1 MSCSALEYSMKSTD
15 QLASYLAWF
24 AANAPLA
31 LFSLP
36 ANRWRGRL
44 APIILATLQTVDSDK
59 RADIT
64 GCSRVFQPGGRRLVG
79 RKRA

>member
-1 MSCSALEYSMKSTD
+1 
-15 QLASYLAWF
+15 
-24 AANAPLA
+24 
-31 LFSLP
+31 
-36 ANRWRGRL
+36 L